1 MSRGPLFLSASSGL
15 ASLAASNPTA
25 LSDLTGCGVR
35 IGHNSAA
42 EVLQAAMGRTVARS
56 GSRQSWADARAPA
69 GHGSRCGPSGAA
81 LCQIGKRLPI
91 SNRRPS
97 GGRLKLGGCQ
107 GTGGAGEQLRASCGP
122 PGPNRTALSD
132 LPTTKPKI
140 WQNAD
145 FSELS
150 RFVWIHKRKRL

>member
-69 GHGSRCGPSGAA
+69 GHGSSCGPSGAA

-97 GGRLKLGGCQ
+97 GWPSEAGRMPGHRQCM
-107 GTGGAGEQLRASCGP
+107 GAAAGLLWPAGSKSDSAVRFA
-122 PGPNRTALSD
+122 NDKALNS
-132 LPTTKPKI
+132 
-140 WQNAD
+140 A
-145 FSELS
+145 
-150 RFVWIHKRKRL
+150 KR